1 METNIRLKT
10 QSDDPSDLQL
20 LLQQTHDE
28 ALQKNEYA
36 TKHWMK
42 LRDEHMSLHSH
53 LGILPDKLSHDVMVP
68 IGSKALMRGKMVHTN
83 EILVCLGDGWFVK
96 QSAKEAAEICD
107 RRIKLCDNML
117 KDLEREH
124 NLLLTRKEL
133 PLEQDAFGA
142 EYRKEILE
150 PYDEKK
156 EAEWRVQHRQKEK
169 EYWQKLNELRNKEKT
184 KIDDEESLWKRLDEL
199 QLQEELEE
207 ELDRLHAECKDVEY
221 DENSEVDTDT
231 DEESDAIENDV
242 ENLLLREQFR
252 GGNGLIKQNIAM
264 PVPEH
269 AVSTEAHESRNSSKT
284 RAQSTSSVTPA
295 RRVSFADERTPD
307 VNEGSDSDSS
317 AESLRIEFK
326 HTPIESKAQGS
337 TKSDKHPIQTPAD
350 IHKCIKELMTKDGI
364 PKSILKNKST
374 DLVSKGDTGPHRM
387 QWLQQPDSVPIIT
400 QEPEESLWNTAEL
413 QPVEELE
420 ERPVVFGNVHEHSS
434 EEPLLPPEQ
443 PIATR
448 PVSRFKAARLAS
460 KR

>member
-1 METNIRLKT
+1 MEANIRLKT
-10 QSDDPSDLQL
+10 LSDDPTDLKL

-36 TKHWMK
+36 TKHWLK

-96 QSAKEAAEICD
+96 RSAKEAAEICD

-133 PLEQDAFGA
+133 PLERDAFGA
-142 EYRKEILE
+142 ETRREILE
-150 PYDEKK
+150 PYDEKT

-169 EYWQKLNELRNKEKT
+169 EYRQKLTELRNKEKT

-199 QLQEELEE
+199 ELQEELEE
-207 ELDRLHAECKDVEY
+207 ELDRFHADREDMEY
-221 DENSEVDTDT
+221 DENSELDTDT
-231 DEESDAIENDV
+231 DEESDAIENYDA
-242 ENLLLREQFR
+242 EYLLLREQIR
-252 GGNGLIKQNIAM
+252 GANGLVKQDIAM
-264 PVPEH
+264 PEH
-269 AVSTEAHESRNSSKT
+269 AVLTEQHESRNGSKPQ
-284 RAQSTSSVTPA
+284 AQSISSVSPA
-295 RRVSFADERTPD
+295 RRVSFADDRTAD
-307 VNEGSDSDSS
+307 INEGSDSDSS
-317 AESLRIEFK
+317 AECLRIEFQ
-326 HTPIESKAQGS
+326 HTPVESGAKES
-337 TKSDKHPIQTPAD
+337 TKSDGHPIQTPAN
-350 IHKCIKELMTKDGI
+350 IHEYIKELMAKNGI

-374 DLVSKGDTGPHRM
+374 DQVSRGNTGPHRM
-387 QWLQQPDSVPIIT
+387 QWLQQPDSIPIIT
-400 QEPEESLWNTAEL
+400 QEMEEPLWNTAEL
-413 QPVEELE
+413 QPVEELD
-420 ERPVVFGNVHEHSS
+420 ERPVVFGCVHEHSS

-443 PIATR
+443 PIPTR
-448 PVSRFKAARLAS
+448 PVSRFKAARLAA